1 MKVNR
6 VTVDA
11 PIRFNIDPKDG
22 TDSAMNRR
30 TKTEKV
36 LKAHLFQLKSTN
48 RWELIEYFFSVNK
61 TCWYL
66 QSVLHNLRW
75 GIHDDGECGDEVNQE
90 HDLHQDPLPASRHG
104 HDNVVRH

>member
-1 MKVNR
+1 MKVKR

-22 TDSAMNRR
+22 TDSAMKRR

-48 RWELIEYFFSVNK
+48 RWK
-61 TCWYL
+61 
-66 QSVLHNLRW
+66 
-75 GIHDDGECGDEVNQE
+75 
-90 HDLHQDPLPASRHG
+90 
-104 HDNVVRH
+104 

>member
-22 TDSAMNRR
+22 TDSAMKRR

-48 RWELIEYFFSVNK
+48 RWKRTKSIFSV
-61 TCWYL
+61 
-66 QSVLHNLRW
+66 
-75 GIHDDGECGDEVNQE
+75 IE
-90 HDLHQDPLPASRHG
+90 
-104 HDNVVRH
+104 